1 MFDGDFITSYDI
13 AFIDQRD
20 QKQLIRTAIGPG
32 GPSDK
37 FVAMVT

>member
-1 MFDGDFITSYDI
+1 MIDGDFITFYDV
-13 AFIDQRD
+13 AFIDQQD

-37 FVAMVT
+37 FVAVVT